1 MVPILTCS
9 TLIDYWR
16 DSRKINH
23 VKPVDAPGFIEF
35 ITELIISNKIINLSV
50 RGKKDFLEKN
60 SKIFILI
67 GTAENVDRY
76 Q

>member
-1 MVPILTCS
+1 MVVVVVVPQLTWS
-9 TLIDYWR
+9 TLIDYHWTV
-16 DSRKINH
+16 SRKINH
-23 VKPVDAPGFIEF
+23 VKPVDASGFMEF
-35 ITELIISNKIINLSV
+35 ITDNYLSV